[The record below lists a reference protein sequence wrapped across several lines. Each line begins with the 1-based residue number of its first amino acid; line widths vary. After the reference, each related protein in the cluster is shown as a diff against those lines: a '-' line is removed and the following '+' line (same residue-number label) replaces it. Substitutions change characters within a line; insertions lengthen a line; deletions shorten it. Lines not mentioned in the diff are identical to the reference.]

1 MVSLNNDFSFCV
13 DLVVG
18 LMSYRGFFFFFFS
31 FCRSVCVFDCV
42 QVGWIWRVSRI
53 QWANTIRM
61 KGQWQDMTEI
71 DVVEREQENKN
82 QAEKHSIHVL
92 RE

>member
-1 MVSLNNDFSFCV
+1 
-13 DLVVG
+13 
-18 LMSYRGFFFFFFS
+18 
-31 FCRSVCVFDCV
+31 
-42 QVGWIWRVSRI
+42 
-53 QWANTIRM
+53 M

-92 RE
+92 REWSSFVEASPSQTLEDNDKKNAGDLFPWISAEQTVTQASQTR